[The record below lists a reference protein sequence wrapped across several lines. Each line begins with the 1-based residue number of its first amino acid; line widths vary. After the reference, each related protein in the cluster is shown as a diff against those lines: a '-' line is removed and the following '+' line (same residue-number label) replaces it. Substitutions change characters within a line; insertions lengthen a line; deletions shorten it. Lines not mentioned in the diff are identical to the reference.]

1 MTRRGF
7 SAALAG
13 VCGFVL
19 SGCSILTAFN
29 TLAPRDPADHA
40 GRDIAYGSDPRQKLD
55 VYIPEKPGA
64 AALPVLV
71 FFYGGGWTSGHRQD
85 YAFAGQALA
94 SRGFVTVVP
103 DYRIAPANPYPDF
116 VQDAA
121 SAVRWAH
128 DHAAQFG
135 GDPGRIVMCGHSA
148 GAYLALMLAMDDDFL
163 RAAGVDFSVIKG
175 AAGLSGP
182 YDFYPFDVESSRLAF
197 GAYPDPKAT
206 KPITY
211 AGRPH
216 RPPVL
221 LIQGGKDRLVAVK
234 NSVNLDRALTQ
245 AGNPATL
252 HLYPGLSHPDTV
264 LALSVPF
271 RGKAPILAEVTDFL
285 KRAAGG

>member
-1 MTRRGF
+1 
-7 SAALAG
+7 LAG
-13 VCGFVL
+13 ACGFVL
-19 SGCSILTAFN
+19 SGCSALTAFN
-29 TLAPRDPADHA
+29 TLTPRDPASHA
-40 GRDIAYGSDPRQKLD
+40 GRDIAYGPDPRQRLD
-55 VYIPEKPGA
+55 VYTPETHGPRA
-64 AALPVLV
+64 APVLV
-71 FFYGGGWTSGHRQD
+71 FFYGGGWTSGRRQD
-85 YAFAGQALA
+85 YGFVGDALA

-103 DYRIAPANPYPDF
+103 DYRLAPQNPYPDF

-128 DHAAQFG
+128 DHAAAYG
-135 GDPGRIVMCGHSA
+135 GDPDRIVLAGHSA

-163 RAAGVDFSVIKG
+163 RAAGVDFSIIKG

-197 GAYPDPKAT
+197 GKYPDPQAT
-206 KPITY
+206 QPITY
-211 AGRPH
+211 ANRPH

-221 LIQGGKDRLVAVK
+221 LIQGENDKLVAVK
-234 NSVNLDRALTQ
+234 NSVNLARVLKQ
-245 AGNPATL
+245 AGNPVTV

-285 KRAAGG
+285 KRAAGQ